1 MATSSSAASNIIAE
15 APADHRIDVTEFGW
29 YLADCAL
36 SLGGDEKAE
45 VVMAEVVQK
54 FDPDAA

>member
-1 MATSSSAASNIIAE
+1 MTQFAAMSKMLSTHG
-15 APADHRIDVTEFGW
+15 PADHRIDVTEFGW

-36 SLGGDEKAE
+36 ELGGAEKAE
-45 VVMAEVVQK
+45 LVMAEVVQK

>member
-1 MATSSSAASNIIAE
+1 MSKMLSTHG
-15 APADHRIDVTEFGW
+15 PADHRIDVTEFGW

-36 SLGGDEKAE
+36 ELGGAEKAE
-45 VVMAEVVQK
+45 LVMAEVVQK